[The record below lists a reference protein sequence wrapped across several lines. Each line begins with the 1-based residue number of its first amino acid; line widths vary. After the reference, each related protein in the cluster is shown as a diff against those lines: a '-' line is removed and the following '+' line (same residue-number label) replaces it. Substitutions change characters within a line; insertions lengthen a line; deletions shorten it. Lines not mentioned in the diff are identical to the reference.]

1 MLVGPTVAWA
11 DFVARVLMV
20 HEGDRLTICHQGR
33 RDMVHLRNVDCPGT
47 VYDEKIKLDR

>member
-20 HEGDRLTICHQGR
+20 HDGDRLTIYPTIKGE
-33 RDMVHLRNVDCPGT
+33 GT
-47 VYDEKIKLDR
+47 WFIFAMWIVQVQSMTKKLG